1 MLSTA
6 SFRRPSAP
14 TTPTYAADTTAISVS
29 FVQMLLIARSRRMC
43 CSRVWR
49 VMQNARRPST
59 SRVSPITRPGIFRT
73 SSSRH
78 AKIPMRGP
86 P

>member
-1 MLSTA
+1 MFSVATFRSPAGPSTA
-6 SFRRPSAP
+6 M
-14 TTPTYAADTTAISVS
+14 YAADATAIRVS

-49 VMQNARRPST
+49 VMQNARRPSV
-59 SRVSPITRPGIFRT
+59 SRVRPMTRPGIFRT
-73 SSSRH
+73 CSSVH
-78 AKIPMRGP
+78 ANTPISGP